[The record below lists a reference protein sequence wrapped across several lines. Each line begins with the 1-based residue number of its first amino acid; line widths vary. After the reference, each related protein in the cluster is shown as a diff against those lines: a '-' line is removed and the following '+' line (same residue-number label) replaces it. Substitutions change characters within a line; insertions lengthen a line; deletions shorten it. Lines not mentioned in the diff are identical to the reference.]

1 MGTVVEV
8 GGVSR
13 IEEDRLLVICKAR
26 AAIQLKDEPERTL
39 LGYGPT
45 TLQCFSLSAPL
56 FFSSL
61 FKESLLSWSA
71 STTCVVA
78 ITTYCPRTCCTG
90 IGVAKLSFAM
100 LESAAGLK
108 QQLLTAMRANLSS
121 KSESF

>member
-39 LGYGPT
+39 LGYGST

-56 FFSSL
+56 FISSL
-61 FKESLLSWSA
+61 FKERCASA
-71 STTCVVA
+71 SA
-78 ITTYCPRTCCTG
+78 
-90 IGVAKLSFAM
+90 
-100 LESAAGLK
+100 SAAASPSSSVPAYVRFFSLGLH
-108 QQLLTAMRANLSS
+108 LPHVSWR
-121 KSESF
+121 